1 MRYLLDTN
9 VLSELR
15 KSRRLADPSVR
26 RWVGQQR
33 ASGLFISVITVMEI
47 EVGIRRLE
55 RRDRQQAQRLRGWL
69 ENDVLDV
76 FSERI
81 LPVDLA
87 VARHAARLHVPDPS
101 PERDALIAA
110 TAIVHELT
118 IVTRNVADFDDRGVP
133 VVDPWSAAA
142 ES

>member
-15 KSRRLADPSVR
+15 KPKRLADPSVR
-26 RWVGQQR
+26 RWVGRRR
-33 ASGLFISVITVMEI
+33 ASSLFISVITVMEI

-69 ENDVLDV
+69 EDDVLDV

-81 LPVDLA
+81 LPIDLA
-87 VARHAARLHVPDPS
+87 IARHAAQLHVPDPS

-110 TAIVHELT
+110 TALVHELT
-118 IVTRNVADFDDRGVP
+118 IVTRNIADFDDKGAP
-133 VVDPWSAAA
+133 VVDPWSA
-142 ES
+142 E